1 VEILDFGALGR
12 PRPYFWIWGPAARPL
27 PAIAPSS
34 PSSSF
39 RQTSSKTMA
48 ANNYG
53 AVDVPAGNDHYDE
66 GNTRYLNQ
74 TPFKWGR
81 FFRAAVPI
89 LIALLIM
96 GGFGYG
102 MSHG

>member
-1 VEILDFGALGR
+1 
-12 PRPYFWIWGPAARPL
+12 
-27 PAIAPSS
+27 
-34 PSSSF
+34 
-39 RQTSSKTMA
+39 MA

-53 AVDVPAGNDHYDE
+53 AVDVPQGNNDHYDE
-66 GNTRYLNQ
+66 DNTRYLNQ
-74 TPFKWGR
+74 TPFQWGR

-89 LIALLIM
+89 LIALVIM